1 MIKKRERFIIV
12 WWKEWGDAS
21 SERGKWDANECLCS
35 ASRVSH
41 PNILQLIDTFET
53 RKEFYIIQEL

>member
-1 MIKKRERFIIV
+1 MYNCLVEGG
-12 WWKEWGDAS
+12 GD
-21 SERGKWDANECLCS
+21 RDTDECLRS